1 MKRRVPGSENAKGRK
16 SSSEEPLI
24 PALGSTEDG
33 VGKAGLEGDRRRGR
47 RERTGEVAGKMETFY
62 KATVNESPRTW
73 RKQTQG

>member
-1 MKRRVPGSENAKGRK
+1 MKRRVPGSENARGQE

-33 VGKAGLEGDRRRGR
+33 VEKAGLEGERRRGR
-47 RERTGEVAGKMETFY
+47 RERTGEVARRVETFY
-62 KATVNESPRTW
+62 EATGNESPRTW